1 MVFTLNR
8 NEIIE
13 MVKNYKHPNL
23 SYTFDIPEVTKGAT
37 ILKVGGS
44 INDVY
49 ANTFLKKDGNGYVYI
64 PATGEFSLEKGDPVL
79 LGKTTPDFTLGWNL
93 HFGWRGLSISALFN
107 GRFGGIVTSSTQA
120 IMDRFGVS
128 EDSAKARDN
137 GGVRLGTQGIVDAN
151 KYYHMVGAQG
161 GSDMMGFY
169 TYDATNIRLQQMTI
183 SYKLPSKWFDGVIRG
198 MTVSLL
204 GNNLWMIYNKAPH
217 DPELTLSTGTYGI
230 GNDYFMQPSVRSFGA
245 SIKLSL

>member
-1 MVFTLNR
+1 
-8 NEIIE
+8 
-13 MVKNYKHPNL
+13 
-23 SYTFDIPEVTKGAT
+23 
-37 ILKVGGS
+37 
-44 INDVY
+44 
-49 ANTFLKKDGNGYVYI
+49 
-64 PATGEFSLEKGDPVL
+64 
-79 LGKTTPDFTLGWNL
+79 
-93 HFGWRGLSISALFN
+93 
-107 GRFGGIVTSSTQA
+107 
-120 IMDRFGVS
+120 MDRFGVS

-137 GGVRLGTQGIVDAN
+137 GGVHLGTQGIVDAN

-217 DPELTLSTGTYGI
+217 DPELTPSTGTYGI
-230 GNDYFMQPSVRSFGA
+230 GNDYFMQPSIRSFGA